1 MQRRIASIFKL
12 ATVTVHAHRGSR
24 SWNFRAL
31 LERATHEDRRTQR
44 ERDRLGIEGIE
55 RDGAAGW

>member
-1 MQRRIASIFKL
+1 
-12 ATVTVHAHRGSR
+12 VTVHAHRGSR